1 MAADSTRVPRRI
13 LGARMSPDLWTFAT
27 TLYARPGV
35 EAACLELQAAGAD
48 VCLLLCGLWL
58 DSHGVAH
65 SADREAQLRGIAE
78 PWQRE
83 VVKPLRALR
92 QGWRKAAGQD
102 SALKGLRERVKQ
114 LELEAE
120 RVQLGRLQRLSAGWS
135 APAGSHQLAWLSSLT
150 DDSPATHAALQYL
163 YSMSSAL
170 QAEL

>member
-1 MAADSTRVPRRI
+1 
-13 LGARMSPDLWTFAT
+13 MSPDLWTFAT

-58 DSHGVAH
+58 DSRSVAH
-65 SADREAQLRGIAE
+65 DPEREAQLRRIAE

-92 QGWRKAAGQD
+92 QGWREAAGQD
-102 SALKGLRERVKQ
+102 SALSSLRERVKQ

-120 RVQLGRLQRLSAGWS
+120 REQLGRLQRLTEGWS
-135 APAGSHQLAWLSSLT
+135 ARTGSNQLIWLNSLT
-150 DDSPATHAALQYL
+150 DDSPKTQAARQHL
-163 YSMSSAL
+163 YSVSSAL

>member
-1 MAADSTRVPRRI
+1 
-13 LGARMSPDLWTFAT
+13 MSPDLWTFAT

-58 DSHGVAH
+58 DSRGVAH
-65 SADREAQLRGIAE
+65 DAEREAQLRRIAE

-92 QGWRKAAGQD
+92 QGWRQAAGQD
-102 SALKGLRERVKQ
+102 SALSGLRERVKQ

-120 RVQLGRLQRLSAGWS
+120 REQLGRLHALAEGWAQKRGDQDRRWLDVFSPAGQPEARMRLCSAG
-135 APAGSHQLAWLSSLT
+135 LL
-150 DDSPATHAALQYL
+150 
-163 YSMSSAL
+163 
-170 QAEL
+170 

>member
-58 DSHGVAH
+58 DSRGVAH
-65 SADREAQLRGIAE
+65 NAEREAQLRRIAE

-92 QGWRKAAGQD
+92 QGWREAAGED
-102 SALKGLRERVKQ
+102 SALSGLRERVKQ

-120 RVQLGRLQRLSAGWS
+120 REQLERLQALAEGWAQQPS
-135 APAGSHQLAWLSSLT
+135 DQDRRWL
-150 DDSPATHAALQYL
+150 DVFSPMGHDEPRAALYDAR
-163 YSMSSAL
+163 SF
-170 QAEL
+170 

>member
-1 MAADSTRVPRRI
+1 
-13 LGARMSPDLWTFAT
+13 MSADLWTFAT

-58 DSHGVAH
+58 DSRGVAH
-65 SADREAQLRGIAE
+65 SADREAQLRLIAE

-92 QGWRKAAGQD
+92 QGWREAAGQD
-102 SALKGLRERVKQ
+102 SALSGLRERVKQ

-120 RVQLGRLQRLSAGWS
+120 REQLGRLQRLAEGWFQQPS
-135 APAGSHQLAWLSSLT
+135 NEGRRWLEAFSPAG
-150 DDSPATHAALQYL
+150 HAEARVALHHAN
-163 YSMSSAL
+163 SR
-170 QAEL
+170 

>member
-1 MAADSTRVPRRI
+1 
-13 LGARMSPDLWTFAT
+13 MSPDLWTFAT

-58 DSHGVAH
+58 DSRGVAH
-65 SADREAQLRGIAE
+65 DADREAQLRRIAE

-92 QGWRKAAGQD
+92 QGWREAAGQD
-102 SALKGLRERVKQ
+102 SALSGLRDRVKQ

-120 RVQLGRLQRLSAGWS
+120 RELLERLQALAEGWS
-135 APAGSHQLAWLSSLT
+135 QQPRDQDQRWVEAFSPAGHTEAWAGLRSASL
-150 DDSPATHAALQYL
+150 L
-163 YSMSSAL
+163 
-170 QAEL
+170 